1 MKQLILTDRAKTDLA
16 ALDGGTRLRLAAI
29 IQRLV
34 LTNAGHTKKL
44 QGIDPPQ
51 FRLRVGDWRIRF
63 SRPDADTVR
72 INRVQNRKDAYR

>member
-1 MKQLILTDRAKTDLA
+1 MKKLILTDRAKTDLA
-16 ALDGGTRLRLAAI
+16 ALDGATRLRVTAAI
-29 IQRLV
+29 QRMV
-34 LTNAGHTKKL
+34 LTNVGSIKKL